1 MKAMNEANEL
11 ADKKGIVLEH
21 EMKGVYKKKQIWYR
35 YDDGEHWLWFATSW
49 TAACKRLKELG
60 RKKI

>member
-1 MKAMNEANEL
+1 MNEANDL
-11 ADKKGIVLEH
+11 AKKKGIVLEYDK
-21 EMKGVYKKKQIWYR
+21 KGIYNKKKQIWYK
-35 YDDGEHWLWFATSW
+35 YDDGNQWLWFATSW